1 VNLFGVTGT
10 QSFSYDVLDYLS
22 NDQIITD
29 NNNNIS
35 ATANQIDALSLT
47 QLNLQPGN
55 LLTFVFAGG
64 VPSDASQAVFG
75 ILACG
80 FILQRFLIQFSVTRQ
95 FPISAQTMTPNKTLI
110 TDENVSGNSITF
122 TIASNVTFPSQ
133 FAFSFPDGQLP
144 IEIDV
149 ANGPVSTPEPASLS
163 LLAAGLIGIGAL
175 RRKRVV

>member
-80 FILQRFLIQFSVTRQ
+80 FNSTAIFDSIFGDPSVSNICTNYD
-95 FPISAQTMTPNKTLI
+95 PNKTLI